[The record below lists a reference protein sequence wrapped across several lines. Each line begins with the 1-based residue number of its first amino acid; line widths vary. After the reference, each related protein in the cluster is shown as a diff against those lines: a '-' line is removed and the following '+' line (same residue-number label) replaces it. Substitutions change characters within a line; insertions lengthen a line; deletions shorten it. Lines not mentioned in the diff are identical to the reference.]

1 MAIMQVAAEFRDD
14 DRLARRDFREARVGF
29 AQLEAQAFC
38 SVPRHRCNWPV
49 GAQCDPI
56 AIVFPGEII
65 FERVPFPLWLIE
77 PVYVPDPLQ
86 IVRAFRAY
94 QIDNVPICR
103 DVAPWA
109 RAGAA
114 IPFAVPAKPFPI
126 RFGPP
131 LYQNGRSEAL
141 RF

>member
-1 MAIMQVAAEFRDD
+1 MQIAPELRDD

-38 SVPRHRCNWPV
+38 SVPCHRRNWPV
-49 GAQCDPI
+49 AAERDPI

-86 IVRAFRAY
+86 IVRAFRAH
-94 QIDNVPICR
+94 
-103 DVAPWA
+103 
-109 RAGAA
+109 
-114 IPFAVPAKPFPI
+114 
-126 RFGPP
+126 
-131 LYQNGRSEAL
+131 
-141 RF
+141 